1 MGDEGRPFEVA
12 LQGEASN
19 SHKLLRAK
27 PAVVNVMV
35 KRRGG
40 DHVMYELERRA
51 QANLRRSIERS
62 SDDIKTGACTVFREE
77 RGGYLLTGHAVSGVQ
92 EA

>member
-35 KRRGG
+35 KRRGI
-40 DHVMYELERRA
+40 DHVM
-51 QANLRRSIERS
+51 
-62 SDDIKTGACTVFREE
+62 
-77 RGGYLLTGHAVSGVQ
+77 
-92 EA
+92 